1 MFKKKEKNNNDKM
14 KIIVAGD
21 GRVGQALTGLLAEE
35 GHDVV
40 SIDNSISMIEDNM
53 ANQDVITIA
62 GNGAAIDTL
71 REAGVENTNLLIA
84 ATSADEVNLLS
95 PYSQDP

>member
-1 MFKKKEKNNNDKM
+1 MFMKKEKNNNDKM

-40 SIDNSISMIEDNM
+40 SIDNSISMIEDSM
-53 ANQDVITIA
+53 TNQDVITIA
-62 GNGAAIDTL
+62 GNCAAIDTL
-71 REAGVENTNLLIA
+71 REAGVENTDL
-84 ATSADEVNLLS
+84 
-95 PYSQDP
+95 Q